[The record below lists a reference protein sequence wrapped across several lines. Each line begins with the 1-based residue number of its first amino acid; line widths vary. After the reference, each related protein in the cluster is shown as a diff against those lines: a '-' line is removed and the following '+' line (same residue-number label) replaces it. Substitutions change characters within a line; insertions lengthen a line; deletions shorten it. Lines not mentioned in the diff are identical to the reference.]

1 MCRGAAASRK
11 ESCYIMS
18 EGRSSQGINTLSCV
32 TMKACVPPTGRPR
45 QEELRAQSKFKSS
58 SHNLVSHDLEK
69 SNGVR
74 EMAQLAKVLSA
85 KLGGLS
91 LISRIHML

>member
-32 TMKACVPPTGRPR
+32 PMKACVPPTGRLR
-45 QEELRAQSKFKSS
+45 QEELNKVQGLLGPQSKFKFSS
-58 SHNLVSHDLEK
+58 YNLVSHDLEK
-69 SNGVR
+69 
-74 EMAQLAKVLSA
+74 
-85 KLGGLS
+85 
-91 LISRIHML
+91 